1 MEPVVAVTGLSC
13 MTGLGL
19 DLEETWRGILG
30 RRRVIRRYTNFDP
43 SNLEVPVGVQLPDGA
58 EELFRGQFKPRTRS
72 QMTRATQM
80 AVYCAEAVAADAGLS
95 ASAVDPT
102 RVGVVVGATGTGYAP
117 MHGEEDPHRILRNMT
132 SASAAWISLRGHW
145 TGPSMVVSTACS
157 SGTYALAS
165 AWDWIVRGDCDA
177 VIAGAAE
184 STLNPLD
191 IRGFTALMALAEPDE
206 DVEGLS
212 RPFDARRK
220 GFVMGEGA
228 GFLVL
233 EDLGHARRRGAR
245 ILALMHRPGLSSEA
259 YNILSPEPGGAGMAR
274 TMERALAQA
283 GLAPEDIEYVNAHG
297 TSTPLNDLYETQAIH
312 RVFGAHARRMQVS
325 STKGATGHCLS
336 GAAGVEAVLTV
347 KALVEGVVPPT
358 LNLASPDPE
367 CDLDYVADGPRRAPL
382 RTVLSN
388 SFAFG
393 GQNGVVV
400 FRRWEGP
407 G

>member
-1 MEPVVAVTGLSC
+1 MEPVVAVTGLGC

-19 DLEETWRGILG
+19 DVDETWRGILD

-43 SNLEVPVGVQLPDGA
+43 AGLEVPVGVQFPDGA
-58 EELFRGQFKPRTRS
+58 EEVFRGRFKPRTRS
-72 QMTRATQM
+72 QMTRATQ
-80 AVYCAEAVAADAGLS
+80 AATCCAEAAVADAGL
-95 ASAVDPT
+95 AAPAVDPS

-117 MHGEEDPHRILRNMT
+117 MDGEEDPNRILRNMT
-132 SASAAWISLRGHW
+132 SASAAWISLRGRW

-157 SGTYALAS
+157 SGAYALAS
-165 AWDWIVRGDCDA
+165 AWEWIVRGDCDA
-177 VIAGAAE
+177 VVAGAAE
-184 STLNPLD
+184 SALNPLD
-191 IRGFTALMALAEPDE
+191 IRGFTALMALAEPDD

-233 EDLGHARRRGAR
+233 ESLDHARRRGAR
-245 ILALMHRPGLSSEA
+245 ILAVMHRPGLSSEA
-259 YNILSPEPGGAGMAR
+259 YNILSPEPGGVGMAR
-274 TMERALAQA
+274 TMERALASA
-283 GLAPEDIEYVNAHG
+283 GLAPEDVDYVNAHG

-312 RVFGAHARRMQVS
+312 RVFGSHARRMPVS

-336 GAAGVEAVLTV
+336 GAAGVEAVLAV
-347 KALVEGVVPPT
+347 KALVEGVIPPT
-358 LNLASPDPE
+358 LNLACPDPE
-367 CDLDYVADGPRRAPL
+367 CDLDYVADGPRRASL
-382 RTVLSN
+382 RTVVSN

-393 GQNGVVV
+393 GQNGVVI
-400 FRRWEGP
+400 FRRWEGE

>member
-1 MEPVVAVTGLSC
+1 MEPVVAVTGLGC

-19 DLEETWRGILG
+19 DLEATWRGILD
-30 RRRVIRRYTNFDP
+30 RRRVIRRYTHFDP
-43 SNLEVPVGVQLPDGA
+43 AGLEVPVGVELPEGA
-58 EELFRGQFKPRTRS
+58 DEVFRERIKPRTRS

-80 AVYCAEAVAADAGLS
+80 AVACAEAAMEDAGFS
-95 ASAVDPT
+95 SDGMDPT

-117 MHGEEDPHRILRNMT
+117 TGDQEDPNRILRNMT

-157 SGTYALAS
+157 SGTYALAA
-165 AWDWIVRGDCDA
+165 AWDWIVRGDCD
-177 VIAGAAE
+177 VVLAGAAE
-184 STLNPLD
+184 SALNPLD
-191 IRGFTALMALAEPDE
+191 IRGFTALMALAEPDD
-206 DVEGLS
+206 DVAGLS

-233 EDLGHARRRGAR
+233 ESLAHAQRRGAR
-245 ILALMHRPGLSSEA
+245 ILAVMYRPGLSSEA
-259 YNILSPEPGGAGMAR
+259 YNILSPEPGGVGMAR
-274 TMERALAQA
+274 TMELALARA
-283 GLAPEDIEYVNAHG
+283 GLSPEDIDHVNAHG

-312 RVFGAHARRMQVS
+312 RVFGAHARRMPVS

-347 KALVEGVVPPT
+347 RALVEGVIPPT
-358 LNLASPDPE
+358 LNLTTPDPE

-382 RTVLSN
+382 RHVASN

-393 GQNGVVV
+393 GQNGVVI
-400 FRRWEGP
+400 FRRWEGQ

>member
-1 MEPVVAVTGLSC
+1 MEPVVVVTGLGC

-19 DLEETWRGILG
+19 DVEETWRGILE

-43 SNLEVPVGVQLPDGA
+43 TGLEVPVGVELPSGA
-58 EELFRGQFKPRTRS
+58 EEVFRGRFKPRTRS

-80 AVYCAEAVAADAGLS
+80 AVTCAEAAVAHAGLTPTDT
-95 ASAVDPT
+95 DPT

-117 MHGEEDPHRILRNMT
+117 MDGEEDPNRILRNMT
-132 SASAAWISLRGHW
+132 SAAPAWISLRGHW
-145 TGPSMVVSTACS
+145 TGPSMAVSTACS
-157 SGTYALAS
+157 SGAYALAA
-165 AWDWIVRGDCDA
+165 AWDWIARGDCDA
-177 VIAGAAE
+177 VVAGAAE
-184 STLNPLD
+184 SALNVLD
-191 IRGFTALMALAEPDE
+191 IRGFTALMALAEPDD

-212 RPFDARRK
+212 RPFDVRRR

-228 GFLVL
+228 GFLVVERL
-233 EDLGHARRRGAR
+233 EHARSRGAR
-245 ILALMHRPGLSSEA
+245 ILARMFRPGLSSEA
-259 YNILSPEPGGAGMAR
+259 YNILSPEPGGVGMAR
-274 TMERALAQA
+274 AMERALAHA
-283 GLAPEDIEYVNAHG
+283 GLPPEQIDYVNAHG

-312 RVFGAHARRMQVS
+312 RVFGDHARRMPVS

-358 LNLASPDPE
+358 LNLACPDPE
-367 CDLDYVADGPRRAPL
+367 CDLDYVADGPRRVPL

-400 FRRWEGP
+400 FRRPEE
-407 G
+407 